1 MKQLANVLDRLF
13 KDPELKNHMYK
24 GMVVSVWEKAV
35 GKKIAGICQPTGFEN
50 GTLYVKV
57 QSAAWRNE
65 LTMMRTT
72 IKDKINEL
80 LGLPIVRSIIF
91 R

>member
-1 MKQLANVLDRLF
+1 MKQLSNVLDRIF
-13 KDPELKNHMYK
+13 KDPELKNSMYK
-24 GMVVSVWEKAV
+24 GMVLSVWVEAV
-35 GKKIAGICQPTGFEN
+35 GQQIASIAQPQLYKN

-65 LTMMRTT
+65 LSMMRNM
-72 IKDKINEL
+72 IKDKINKL
-80 LGLPIVRSIIF
+80 LDGQIVKNIVF

>member
-1 MKQLANVLDRLF
+1 MKQLSNVLDRIF
-13 KDPELKNHMYK
+13 KNPELKNYLFK
-24 GMVVSVWEKAV
+24 GMVLSVWQEAV
-35 GKKIAGICQPTGFEN
+35 GQQIASVTKPQSFDN

-65 LTMMRTT
+65 LSMMRNM
-72 IKDKINEL
+72 IKDKINNL
-80 LGLPIVRSIIF
+80 LDGQIVKNIVF

>member
-1 MKQLANVLDRLF
+1 MKKLSFELDRIF
-13 KDPELKNHMYK
+13 KDPELKNYMYK
-24 GMVVSVWEKAV
+24 GMVLSVWQQAV
-35 GKKIAGICQPTGFEN
+35 GKQIAEITQPQVFNN

-65 LTMMRTT
+65 LSMMRNM

-80 LGLPIVRSIIF
+80 LEQKIVISIVF